1 MQNQVCKGFNFV
13 KDFAK
18 GIFIS
23 LFPAT
28 HSFMLL
34 KDKIYL
40 HELREQFLL
49 KVVDEWP
56 SKWQKEFDEF
66 SSFEALKSK
75 NAFLEALLVDIEAV
89 LHRQLNGEAKNEL
102 FSKDFLRRFIFEYG
116 TKEVRIQTRSRNVI
130 SVYLGYADWDDF
142 QQKNNDL
149 DRQNIHINY
158 VNIEESLLPA
168 LRKMQVIP
176 LLDEP
181 YTTFQAVK
189 PRFSVSRFVYGF
201 FGLIALS
208 VLCYFSFDWWQN
220 RPFSSQE
227 LKEVEFKVI
236 KTVGQYPQAAR
247 IFYDVSSLPRV
258 QKVEV
263 ELGVG
268 QVFNAQKVKAF
279 FTDSEKLI
287 DTVAQTYFYP
297 GIYRLVLK
305 VNGQAIKTHHHVV
318 YSKPSTWSSWGYGL
332 AYEKAWATNI
342 STTKDYIDNGVLH
355 FDPQA
360 FPNEIKGEFDYRQAL
375 HALTQ
380 DFGVSFD
387 SLTIEARLKN
397 PENEG
402 GESCYDMEINAFD
415 KNFNALAVKIVQEG
429 CTDFAQLTVGASVF
443 RRQTPH
449 AGKNVD
455 LDRFGINHNEWNVLK
470 IKTLGSEFWVFVNDK
485 EAYQGHFKTKD
496 PSTELVDLR
505 FLFKGAG
512 SIDWVK
518 VSNSYTG
525 KVVYQTDF

>member
-1 MQNQVCKGFNFV
+1 MQNQVCKGFFFA

-18 GIFIS
+18 GIFIR
-23 LFPAT
+23 LFPTT
-28 HSFMLL
+28 HWFMLL

-40 HELREQFLL
+40 HELREQFLQ
-49 KVVDEWP
+49 KVVNEWP
-56 SKWQKEFDEF
+56 SKWQKEFEEF

-75 NAFLEALLVDIEAV
+75 NAFLEALLADIEEV
-89 LHRQLNGEAKNEL
+89 LHQQLNGETKNEL

-116 TKEVRIQTRSRNVI
+116 TKEVRIQTRFRNLI
-130 SVYLGYADWDDF
+130 AVYLGYADWSDF
-142 QQKNNDL
+142 QQKSNDL
-149 DRQNIHINY
+149 DRQNIYINY

-176 LLDEP
+176 LSGEP
-181 YTTFQAVK
+181 YATFQVVK
-189 PRFSVSRFVYGF
+189 PRFTVSRFLPIFLKVFVVIVLFYLGF
-201 FGLIALS
+201 
-208 VLCYFSFDWWQN
+208 YWWQN
-220 RPFSSQE
+220 QPFSSEDLQN
-227 LKEVEFKVI
+227 VQFKVI
-236 KTVGQYPQAAR
+236 KTVGKYPQAVR

-279 FTDSEKLI
+279 FTDSQKLI

-305 VNGQAIKTHHHVV
+305 VNGQAIKTYHHVV
-318 YSKPSTWSSWGYGL
+318 YSKSATWSSWGYGV

-355 FDPQA
+355 FDPKA
-360 FPNEIKGEFDYRQAL
+360 FPNEIKGEFDYRQSL

-380 DFGVSFD
+380 DFGIPFD

-402 GESCYDMEINAFD
+402 GESCYDMELNAFD
-415 KNFNALAVKIVQEG
+415 KNFNALAVRIVQEG
-429 CTDFAQLTVGASVF
+429 CTDFAQLTVGSSVF

-449 AGKNVD
+449 SGKNVD
-455 LDRFGINHNEWNVLK
+455 LDQFGVNQNEWNILK
-470 IKTLGSEFWVFVNDK
+470 IKILGSSFWVFINNK
-485 EAYQGHFKTKD
+485 EAYKGHFKTKD
-496 PSTELVDLR
+496 PNTELVDVR
-505 FLFKGAG
+505 FFFKGAG

-518 VSNSYTG
+518 VSHSATG
-525 KVVYQTDF
+525 KVAYQTDF